1 MTSSSGARPA
11 PVSVQDL
18 FLDRWFFDRP
28 FGYSAGV
35 TQSSDAAAA
44 TPPGSNDPSETTTLT
59 EVIDGYRA
67 SGFASDFWA
76 EEPGCL
82 RCGSCNSVVEAR
94 RVPMHS
100 MRRLEGASDPA
111 DLVVVV
117 ASTCPVCGSQGT
129 VVLGYGSMASAV
141 DAEVLIAL
149 QDRRD
154 DDVLPGD
161 ASPGEK

>member
-1 MTSSSGARPA
+1 MRGRPA
-11 PVSVQDL
+11 PGSVQDL
-18 FLDRWFFDRP
+18 FWIVGSWNGR
-28 FGYSAGV
+28 FGYSASV

-44 TPPGSNDPSETTTLT
+44 TPPGSNDPSEATTLT

-117 ASTCPVCGSQGT
+117 ASTCPVCGAQGT

-141 DAEVLIAL
+141 DADVLIAL
-149 QDRRD
+149 QDRRA

-161 ASPGEK
+161 ASPGEQ